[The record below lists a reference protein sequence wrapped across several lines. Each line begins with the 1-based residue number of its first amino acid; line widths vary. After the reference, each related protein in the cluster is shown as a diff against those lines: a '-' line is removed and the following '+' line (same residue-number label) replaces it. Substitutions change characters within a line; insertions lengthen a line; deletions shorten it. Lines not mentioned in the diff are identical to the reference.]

1 MVCATRERMTIRRC
15 VLPPSHKVLGRSRRQ
30 YLPLV
35 YVVFAL
41 GMGGLLL
48 PSALRPPPDPAQT
61 SNALDPNAPPNHNP
75 NQILESLQ
83 QAGGGGAGA
92 GIGNGHKPAPT
103 PSSQASSVIAS
114 PTPSTPSL
122 QYCYGSPPR
131 QIPSI
136 YAAACRGAWHGDNG
150 GATAFNVFPNEIRIG
165 IENAG
170 LPAGRLPDP
179 STNNAQ
185 TSAGTQTFQALQAY
199 FNSHYQFYGRRIEFY
214 GAPDPADSTADS
226 YAANAKLLSDTYHLF
241 LLSEVRV
248 GVCEDAANNHVIAF
262 CDSTYHDNYVKH
274 DPYLYTYDVME
285 YEDVLRY
292 MSEFVCKSLA
302 GKKAQYAGAALSGRP
317 RKIGILA
324 YQGLEGGIPG
334 SRFSDALTKQC
345 HLPSESATLNGLQD
359 TQGATAAI
367 AKFQADGVTTVILNP
382 GDVNTLLAMESA
394 GKTGYYPEWVQLGTD
409 SLDVSGIAELLPT
422 EESAHLFGI
431 SGLEW
436 PMHFVNTECARAV
449 QSINPNLQASA
460 SACAFWWTQLVWM
473 ANGIQEAGPK
483 LTPASFRQG
492 LYGVGYKFSL
502 TPWMMGGGY
511 GPGVYSFPHSVSL
524 IWFNPGVLDPT
535 TGNPGAYEY
544 LFNGA
549 KFQLGQLPA
558 NTDQFFKTGAV
569 VAPDSC
575 KPSSSPC

>member
-1 MVCATRERMTIRRC
+1 MASG
-15 VLPPSHKVLGRSRRQ
+15 PKRRQ

-35 YVVFAL
+35 YVLFAL

-61 SNALDPNAPPNHNP
+61 SGALDPNAPKDNNP

-92 GIGNGHKPAPT
+92 GVGAGGKKAQPSAAPSAT
-103 PSSQASSVIAS
+103 SAVAS

-122 QYCYGSPPR
+122 SYCYGTPPR

-165 IENAG
+165 IQNAG

-179 STNNAQ
+179 STNDPS
-185 TSAGTQTFQALQAY
+185 TGSSTTTFQALQQY
-199 FNSHYQFYGRRIEFY
+199 FNSHYQFYGRRIQFY
-214 GAPDPADSTADS
+214 GAPDPADQTADA
-226 YAANAKLLSDTYHLF
+226 YAANAKTLAQEYHLF
-241 LLSEVRV
+241 LLSQVRV
-248 GVCEDAANNHVIAF
+248 GVCEDAANERVITF
-262 CDSTYHDNYVKH
+262 CDSTYHANYVKH

-292 MSEFVCKSLA
+292 MSEFVCKSLV
-302 GKKAQYAGAALSGRP
+302 GKNAEYAGVSWRSRP
-317 RKIGILA
+317 RKLGILA

-334 SRFSDALTKQC
+334 SRFQDALSAQC
-345 HLPSESATLNGLQD
+345 HVPSESATLNGLQD

-382 GDVNTLLAMESA
+382 GDVNTLLAMEAA
-394 GKTGYYPEWVQLGTD
+394 GKSGYYPEWVQLGTD
-409 SLDVSGIAELLPT
+409 SLDVAGIAQLLPT
-422 EESAHLFGI
+422 EETQHLFGI

-436 PMHFVNTECARAV
+436 PQHFSTTECARAV
-449 QSINPNLQASA
+449 QSINPNLKPSEAS
-460 SACAFWWTQLVWM
+460 CTFWWTQLVWM
-473 ANGIQEAGPK
+473 ANGIQEAGPR

-492 LYGVGYKFSL
+492 LYSVGYKFNQ

-511 GPGVYSFPHSVSL
+511 GPGVYSYPHSVSL

-549 KFQLGQLPA
+549 KFQLGQLPTK
-558 NTDQFFKTGAV
+558 TDQFFRSGSV